1 MKQVVRRIVIDRSY
15 PGRRRPEPD
24 GGEDRFETFHVDGI
38 ATVEIDL
45 SAVDGMILGALTSR
59 GKRCVDGP
67 LEVRF
72 SGAVCSTWSPDPEAW
87 GLPIEPPP
95 VPAGGVE

>member
-1 MKQVVRRIVIDRSY
+1 MKQVIRRIVIDRSY
-15 PGRRRPEPD
+15 PGRRRPELD

-38 ATVEIDL
+38 ATVEVDL
-45 SAVDGMILGALTSR
+45 SAVDAMIVRALTSR

-72 SGAVCSTWSPDPEAW
+72 SGEVRSSWSPDQKAW
-87 GLPIEPPP
+87 GLPEEPAP
-95 VPAGGVE
+95 VAAGGAE